1 MEKLEERMAS
11 AQPERYNNF
20 NLLRLILALCVILSH
35 SPELTDGD
43 NHREPLMCLFDT
55 IPLGFLAV
63 DAFFLLSGYLI
74 VQSWDLHPRARLFL
88 RKRMLRIYPG
98 FLVASVVCALL
109 VGPLGADAAAYFAAF
124 DFRAFATGALLLQ
137 APVVPPVF
145 QGSSLPKVNLSMWTI
160 SYEFVCYVLVLVA
173 GKSGLLRIRHFW
185 LGVTLAIFAT
195 LVASRL
201 FHFDAGILRLPSFFF
216 SGGCFYLYRDRIR
229 LDGRIAL
236 ALAAALAVCM
246 FSWSAAELALA
257 TMGCYVLIYMAN
269 KPSGWLGRF
278 NRLPDVSY
286 GTYLY
291 AWPIQKLLIWY
302 FPGISPWLVFAIAA
316 PAAVALGAVSWFGI
330 EKPALKFK
338 QPARPVALPPV
349 DRAAA

>member
-74 VQSWDLHPRARLFL
+74 VQSWDLHPRARLF
-88 RKRMLRIYPG
+88 
-98 FLVASVVCALL
+98 
-109 VGPLGADAAAYFAAF
+109 
-124 DFRAFATGALLLQ
+124 
-137 APVVPPVF
+137 
-145 QGSSLPKVNLSMWTI
+145 
-160 SYEFVCYVLVLVA
+160 
-173 GKSGLLRIRHFW
+173 
-185 LGVTLAIFAT
+185 
-195 LVASRL
+195 
-201 FHFDAGILRLPSFFF
+201 HFDAGILRLPSFFF
-216 SGGCFYLYRDRIR
+216 SGGCFYHYRDRIR